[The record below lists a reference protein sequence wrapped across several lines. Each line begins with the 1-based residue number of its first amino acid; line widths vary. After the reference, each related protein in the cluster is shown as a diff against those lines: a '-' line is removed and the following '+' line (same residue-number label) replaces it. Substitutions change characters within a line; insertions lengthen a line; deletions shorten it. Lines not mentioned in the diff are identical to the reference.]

1 MRPTERYAQPV
12 PTPPT
17 WTIAP
22 PPTRVWP
29 AMAAKAVDLETHRS
43 DPALAGA
50 STTNGALILQTA
62 ATDPALVASE
72 RSTALSVFDDAN
84 ARDVEMKRLCN
95 A

>member
-29 AMAAKAVDLETHRS
+29 AMAAKTVDLETHRS
-43 DPALAGA
+43 DPALTGA
-50 STTNGALILQTA
+50 STTNGALNLILKC
-62 ATDPALVASE
+62 L
-72 RSTALSVFDDAN
+72 
-84 ARDVEMKRLCN
+84 
-95 A
+95 